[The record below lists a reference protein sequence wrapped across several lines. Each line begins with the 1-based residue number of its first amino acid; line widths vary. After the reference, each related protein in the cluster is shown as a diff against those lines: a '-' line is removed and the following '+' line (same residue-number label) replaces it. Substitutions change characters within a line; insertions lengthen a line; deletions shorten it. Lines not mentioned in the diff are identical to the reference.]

1 MLYNIAPLNSDES
14 DGSSQPDEDGS
25 EDGETDDHSQE
36 DFVLDEQLERRSTS
50 AGLLRNNLAPPSMQW
65 AIRHRDQNRTVR
77 LSSGSSLVFIDPA
90 IMRRSAATGAAVA
103 ATQEPQSMSTTASAL
118 ARGFGIV
125 LRQVCQ
131 LFNTITELYTSGLLH
146 NMNIT
151 YQEANQLHVR
161 ERESVLK
168 KNRFI
173 KIFNVFRCTWNNV

>member
-1 MLYNIAPLNSDES
+1 
-14 DGSSQPDEDGS
+14 
-25 EDGETDDHSQE
+25 
-36 DFVLDEQLERRSTS
+36 
-50 AGLLRNNLAPPSMQW
+50 MQW

-77 LSSGSSLVFIDPA
+77 LSSGSSLVFIDPTV
-90 IMRRSAATGAAVA
+90 MRRTAATGAAVA

-151 YQEANQLHVR
+151 YQEANQLHV
-161 ERESVLK
+161 SWGHGQL
-168 KNRFI
+168 
-173 KIFNVFRCTWNNV
+173 